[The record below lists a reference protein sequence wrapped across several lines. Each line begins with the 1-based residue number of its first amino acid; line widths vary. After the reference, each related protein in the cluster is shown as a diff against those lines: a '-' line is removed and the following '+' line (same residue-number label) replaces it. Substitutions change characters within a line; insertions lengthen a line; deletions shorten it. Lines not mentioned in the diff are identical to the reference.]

1 MWRNYLTVGLRVLTK
16 ERTYAFINVIGLALG
31 LAACLALLLY
41 VRYERSYDTWLPG
54 HKDVYQLQTFYT
66 DSQTGEAGAMQMSQ
80 YVAGT
85 TLRQHVPQ
93 IASGVYAMTSMP
105 TVLRGREALGI
116 ERALMVD
123 GNMLDV
129 LRLPLAA
136 GDASSALRDVGS
148 VLLSETEARRIFGD
162 VNPVG
167 RTVTLV
173 EDGEHVDRRVTGV
186 FRDLPRNSS
195 LRFGMIIRFDPATF
209 FADQPEWLTSF
220 GDFNGWYFARLRPGT
235 DPEEVHRAMPA
246 WRERYMPPTMEDG
259 RMSRPGEGF
268 EWRLVNIADVH
279 LGEAQSATMAE
290 GNDQRTLV
298 TYTVAALMILGIACF
313 NFVNLAT
320 ARALRRAREVA
331 LRKVLGASRRQLIVQ
346 FLGESI
352 LVTFAAML
360 IALALLELALP
371 ALRALLDADLAVDYG
386 GDPLFIGAILVL
398 VLVAGA
404 VGGLYPA
411 FYVSRFQPALVLK
424 SSAAATEAGRTG
436 LLRSLLVVFQFAVS
450 IGLIVCTMVVYGQS
464 VYGAVSDPGYRRD
477 GLLQIGIEGIANPE
491 RGPRSEA
498 LLRELEQVAGV
509 LSAGRTSIGVA
520 TPNHSNTSLYLG
532 GGEPVSLGNYRVD
545 EGFFETMGMRL
556 VAGRSFD
563 PNRLMDRSSGAP
575 AGGDPAIDQALIAR
589 GANVVVNELAAR
601 RLGFADPADAVG
613 ARAEAAF
620 LDAGRVPV
628 TIVGVVNDTRFRSIR
643 EPIDPIMFRFADD
656 FLSHI
661 VVRHDGSDPAAVRE
675 RVRRVWQRMEPD
687 VPFDGEFSEDIIA
700 RLYGQEQARAAIFAG
715 FAALALSIACLGL
728 FGLAAF
734 TAERR
739 TKEIGIRK
747 VFGARTRD
755 IVRLLAWQFSKPV
768 IVANLIA
775 WPVAWWAMREWL
787 NTFDARVDLGPE
799 PFVLAGALALAVAI
813 GTIAGHAIKVARA
826 NPIHALRYE

>member
-1 MWRNYLTVGLRVLTK
+1 MWRNYLTVALRVLTK
-16 ERTYAFINVIGLALG
+16 ERTYAFINVVGLALG

-41 VRYERSYDTWLPG
+41 VRYERSYDSWLPG
-54 HKDVYQLQTFYT
+54 HDDVYELQTFYT
-66 DSQTGEAGAMQMSQ
+66 DSQTGEAGAMQMTQ

-93 IASGVYAMTSMP
+93 IANGVYAMTSMP

-123 GNMLDV
+123 GNLLDI
-129 LRLPLAA
+129 LRLPLAY
-136 GDASSALRDVGS
+136 GDPRTALSRVGA
-148 VLLSETEARRIFGD
+148 VLLSEAEARRIFGD
-162 VNPVG
+162 ANPVG

-173 EDGEHVDRRVTGV
+173 EHGAHVDHAVTGV

-195 LRFGMIIRFDPATF
+195 LRFGMIVRFDPPSF

-220 GDFNGWYFARLRPGT
+220 GDFNGWYFLRLRPGA
-235 DPEEVHRAMPA
+235 DPATVHDAMPA
-246 WRERYMPPTMEDG
+246 WRDRYMPPAMEDG
-259 RMSRPGEGF
+259 RVTRPGEGF
-268 EWRLVNIADVH
+268 EWRLVNIGDVH
-279 LGEAQSATMAE
+279 LGEAQAATMTE
-290 GNDQRTLV
+290 GNDQRTLI
-298 TYTVAALMILGIACF
+298 TYTVAALLILGIACF

-352 LVTFAAML
+352 LVAVAAML

-371 ALRALLDADLAVDYG
+371 ALRRVLDADLGVDYG
-386 GDPLFIGAILVL
+386 GDPLFIGAILAL
-398 VLVAGA
+398 VLLAGA

-424 SSAAATEAGRTG
+424 SSAATPETGRSG

-450 IGLIVCTMVVYGQS
+450 IGLIVCTIVVYGQS
-464 VYGAVSDPGYRRD
+464 VYGSVADPGYRRG

-491 RGPRSEA
+491 RGRRSEA
-498 LLRELEQVAGV
+498 LVRELEQVPGV
-509 LSAGRTSIGVA
+509 VSAGRTSIGVA
-520 TPNHSNTSLYLG
+520 TPNHSNTSLHLPG
-532 GGEPVSLGNYRVD
+532 REPVSLGNYRVD

-556 VAGRSFD
+556 VAGRGFD
-563 PNRLMDRSSGAP
+563 VNRPMDRSGGAP
-575 AGGDPAIDQALIAR
+575 PGADPAVDQALIAR

-601 RLGFADPADAVG
+601 RLGFANPADAVG

-620 LDAGRVPV
+620 LDAGPVPV

-661 VVRHDGSDPAAVRE
+661 VVRYDGIDPAAVRE
-675 RVRRVWQRMEPD
+675 RVRRVWQRVEPD
-687 VPFDGEFSEDIIA
+687 VPFDGEFSEDIVE
-700 RLYGQEQARAAIFAG
+700 RLYGQEQARASVFAG
-715 FAALALSIACLGL
+715 FACLALTIACLGL
-728 FGLAAF
+728 FGLAAL

-747 VFGARTRD
+747 VLGARTRD
-755 IVRLLAWQFSKPV
+755 IVQLLAWQFSKPV

-775 WPVAWWAMREWL
+775 WPAAWWAMREWL
-787 NTFDARVDLGPE
+787 NTFDARIGLGPE
-799 PFVLAGALALAVAI
+799 PFVLAAVLALVLAI